1 MVRIIS
7 RNIGNYQSTL
17 LNIPE
22 QRRSRGQ
29 KIWDTCAYKN
39 YSDIKMQLIKYKFAN
54 SIHLAQERSTVMN
67 LWVLVKGENS
77 APCSHVRQSLQNK
90 RLRIPFIK

>member
-1 MVRIIS
+1 MVRIIP

-29 KIWDTCAYKN
+29 KIWDTWAYKN
-39 YSDIKMQLIKYKFAN
+39 YSGIKMQLIKYTFAN
-54 SIHLAQERSTVMN
+54 NIHLAQDRSTVMN

-77 APCSHVRQSLQNK
+77 ALAVMLDNPCKISVFE
-90 RLRIPFIK
+90 IPS